1 MDLSLHLGASTVVS
15 IALLGILLFLL
26 GANVT
31 RHRAQRGGTGNQMPT
46 DPADRMFIA
55 IRAHGNATEYVPTLI
70 VLLLVCDVLADGWWV
85 AALAVAAFVS
95 RLLHAVGMLTS
106 ATLASHGPLRDIGAM
121 GTYVTGVALGVTAIV
136 AGV

>member
-1 MDLSLHLGASTVVS
+1 MNTVVVTS

-31 RHRAQRGGTGNQMPT
+31 RHRAIRGDAGNQMPT

-55 IRAHGNATEYVPTLI
+55 QRAHGNAAEYVPTLI
-70 VLLLVCDVLADGWWV
+70 VLILVCASLSDGWWV
-85 AALAVAAFVS
+85 QALAVAAVVS
-95 RLLHAVGMLTS
+95 RSLHALGMLTS
-106 ATLASHGPLRDIGAM
+106 KTLASHGPVRDIGAL

-136 AGV
+136 AVA